1 MEAGGRGSL
10 EVVALR
16 WTPPCP
22 WPACDGNDD
31 DRNDFTDD
39 DSDGDSDDDFDGDS
53 DDDDIMM
60 MMTTA
65 ATTMN
70 TTAMA

>member
-1 MEAGGRGSL
+1 MEAEGRGSL

-16 WTPPCP
+16 WTLPCP
-22 WPACDGNDD
+22 WLACYENDD
-31 DRNDFTDD
+31 YSIDDTGD
-39 DSDGDSDDDFDGDS
+39 DSDGDSDE
-53 DDDDIMM
+53 DDIMM

-65 ATTMN
+65 AMN

>member
-1 MEAGGRGSL
+1 MFTLEEGGRGSL
-10 EVVALR
+10 EVGALR
-16 WTPPCP
+16 WTPPYP
-22 WPACDGNDD
+22 WLACDNDY
-31 DRNDFTDD
+31 
-39 DSDGDSDDDFDGDS
+39 DSDDDFDGDS

-60 MMTTA
+60 MVRTA

>member
-1 MEAGGRGSL
+1 MFTLEAGGRGSL

-39 DSDGDSDDDFDGDS
+39 DSDGDSDDD
-53 DDDDIMM
+53 DIMVM
-60 MMTTA
+60 MITTS
-65 ATTMN
+65 MD